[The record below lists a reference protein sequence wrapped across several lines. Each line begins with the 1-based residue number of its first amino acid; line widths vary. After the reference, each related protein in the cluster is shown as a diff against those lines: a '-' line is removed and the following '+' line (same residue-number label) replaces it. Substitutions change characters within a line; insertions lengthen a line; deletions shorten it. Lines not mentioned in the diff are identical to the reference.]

1 MPQVTRTHPA
11 PTMPTG
17 TEVASY
23 ATYLEAQQGVDFLSE
38 NGFDVSAITIVG
50 SDLHLVER
58 VMGRLTIARA
68 ALSGASNGGLWGAL
82 FGMLMSA
89 GAGGAATGGWVFG
102 GLLGGA
108 LLGMGLSALAYTA
121 RGGRRD
127 FVSSSQVV
135 ASRYAVLA
143 SSDIDTAYRL
153 LQRTPGNQSRAR
165 AARERTEDSGPTEY
179 GSRPDEEPRF
189 GVRLSGARRA
199 DGAPDRGAQGA
210 PASTETS
217 AAGAAPTGRACA
229 GAAAEGP
236 ASVPVVASSEEAV
249 VTGEEA
255 PASASVE
262 GTAPVSASSG
272 EGTPAPGTTGEKAL
286 TATDGAVAAPVPADE
301 AAPAGGEARTGAVD
315 ATTGEGDGG
324 APGHGGPTGGSNR

>member
-58 VMGRLTIARA
+58 VTGRLTIARA

-89 GAGGAATGGWVFG
+89 GSGGAATGAWVFG

-165 AARERTEDSGPTEY
+165 AAREHTEDSGPTEY
-179 GSRPDEEPRF
+179 GSRADEEPRF

-199 DGAPDRGAQGA
+199 DGAPTGGAQGA
-210 PASTETS
+210 PVSTESS
-217 AAGAAPTGRACA
+217 AAGAAHGGRAA
-229 GAAAEGP
+229 VGP
-236 ASVPVVASSEEAV
+236 ASVPVVASSEEAA
-249 VTGEEA
+249 VTGEGA
-255 PASASVE
+255 PAPVDEA
-262 GTAPVSASSG
+262 AP
-272 EGTPAPGTTGEKAL
+272 
-286 TATDGAVAAPVPADE
+286 APVPTDE
-301 AAPAGGEARTGAVD
+301 TAPAGGEARTGAVD
-315 ATTGEGDGG
+315 APMGESDGG

>member
-58 VMGRLTIARA
+58 VTGRLTIARA

-89 GAGGAATGGWVFG
+89 GSGGAATGAWVFG

-179 GSRPDEEPRF
+179 GSRADEEPRF

-199 DGAPDRGAQGA
+199 DGAPTGGAQGA
-210 PASTETS
+210 PVSTESS
-217 AAGAAPTGRACA
+217 AAV

-236 ASVPVVASSEEAV
+236 ASVPVAASSEEAA
-249 VTGEEA
+249 VTGEGA
-255 PASASVE
+255 PALVDEA
-262 GTAPVSASSG
+262 AP
-272 EGTPAPGTTGEKAL
+272 
-286 TATDGAVAAPVPADE
+286 APVPTDE

-315 ATTGEGDGG
+315 AATGESDGG

>member
-58 VMGRLTIARA
+58 VTGRLTIARA

-89 GAGGAATGGWVFG
+89 GAGGAATGAWVFG

-153 LQRTPGNQSRAR
+153 LQRTPGNQARAR
-165 AARERTEDSGPTEY
+165 AARGRAEDSGPTEY

-189 GVRLSGARRA
+189 GVRLPGARRA
-199 DGAPDRGAQGA
+199 DGAPAGGAQSA
-210 PASTETS
+210 PASTARTT
-217 AAGAAPTGRACA
+217 AGAAPSGRTGA
-229 GAAAEGP
+229 GSTAEGP
-236 ASVPVVASSEEAV
+236 ASVPVASSSEEASAA
-249 VTGEEA
+249 GEGAPTAADGAA
-255 PASASVE
+255 PAS
-262 GTAPVSASSG
+262 
-272 EGTPAPGTTGEKAL
+272 TPTGETVPAS
-286 TATDGAVAAPVPADE
+286 APADE
-301 AAPAGGEARTGAVD
+301 GAPGSAAERPTAHAAGQGAAEQEAGGTPGGQDAPAGRD
-315 ATTGEGDGG
+315 
-324 APGHGGPTGGSNR
+324 

>member
-58 VMGRLTIARA
+58 VTGRLTIARA

-89 GAGGAATGGWVFG
+89 GSGGAATGAWVFG

-179 GSRPDEEPRF
+179 GSRADEEPRF

-199 DGAPDRGAQGA
+199 DGAPAGGTQGA
-210 PASTETS
+210 PASPVRTT
-217 AAGAAPTGRACA
+217 AGAAPSGRTAA

-236 ASVPVVASSEEAV
+236 ASVPVAAASEEAAAA
-249 VTGEEA
+249 GEGA
-255 PASASVE
+255 
-262 GTAPVSASSG
+262 TAPRSEGEDAS
-272 EGTPAPGTTGEKAL
+272 
-286 TATDGAVAAPVPADE
+286 APVPTDE
-301 AAPAGGEARTGAVD
+301 AAPAGGEARTGAVE
-315 ATTGEGDGG
+315 AVTGEDDGG

>member
-58 VMGRLTIARA
+58 VTGRLTIARA

-89 GAGGAATGGWVFG
+89 GAGGAATGAWVFG

-165 AARERTEDSGPTEY
+165 AARGRAEDSGPTEY

-189 GVRLSGARRA
+189 GVRLPGARRA
-199 DGAPDRGAQGA
+199 DGAPAGGAQGA
-210 PASTETS
+210 PASTART
-217 AAGAAPTGRACA
+217 AAGAAPSGRTGA
-229 GAAAEGP
+229 GSTAEGP
-236 ASVPVVASSEEAV
+236 ASVPVASSSEEASAAGEGAPTAADGAASASTP
-249 VTGEEA
+249 TGGA
-255 PASASVE
+255 VPASA
-262 GTAPVSASSG
+262 
-272 EGTPAPGTTGEKAL
+272 
-286 TATDGAVAAPVPADE
+286 PADE
-301 AAPAGGEARTGAVD
+301 GAPGSAAEGPTAHAARQGAAEQEAGGTPGGQDAPAGRD
-315 ATTGEGDGG
+315 
-324 APGHGGPTGGSNR
+324 

>member
-58 VMGRLTIARA
+58 VTGRLTIARA

-89 GAGGAATGGWVFG
+89 GAGGAATGAWVFG

-165 AARERTEDSGPTEY
+165 AVRGRAEDSGPTEY

-189 GVRLSGARRA
+189 GVRLPGARRA
-199 DGAPDRGAQGA
+199 DGAPAGGAQGA
-210 PASTETS
+210 PASTART
-217 AAGAAPTGRACA
+217 AAGAAPSGRTGA
-229 GAAAEGP
+229 GSTAEGP
-236 ASVPVVASSEEAV
+236 ASVPVASSSEETAAGEGAPSAADGAAPASTP
-249 VTGEEA
+249 TGGAA
-255 PASASVE
+255 PASA
-262 GTAPVSASSG
+262 
-272 EGTPAPGTTGEKAL
+272 
-286 TATDGAVAAPVPADE
+286 PADE
-301 AAPAGGEARTGAVD
+301 GAPGSAAEGPTAHAARQGAAEQEAGGTPGGQDAPAGRD
-315 ATTGEGDGG
+315 
-324 APGHGGPTGGSNR
+324 

>member
-1 MPQVTRTHPA
+1 MT
-11 PTMPTG
+11 
-17 TEVASY
+17 
-23 ATYLEAQQGVDFLSE
+23 
-38 NGFDVSAITIVG
+38 
-50 SDLHLVER
+50 
-58 VMGRLTIARA
+58 GRLTIARA

-89 GAGGAATGGWVFG
+89 GAGGAATGAWVFG

-165 AARERTEDSGPTEY
+165 AARGRAEDSGPTEY

-189 GVRLSGARRA
+189 GVRLPGARRA
-199 DGAPDRGAQGA
+199 DGAPAGGAQGA
-210 PASTETS
+210 PASTARTT
-217 AAGAAPTGRACA
+217 AGAAPSGRTGA
-229 GAAAEGP
+229 GSTAEGP
-236 ASVPVVASSEEAV
+236 ASVPVAPSSEEA
-249 VTGEEA
+249 A
-255 PASASVE
+255 A
-262 GTAPVSASSG
+262 G
-272 EGTPAPGTTGEKAL
+272 EGAPSA
-286 TATDGAVAAPVPADE
+286 ADE
-301 AAPAGGEARTGAVD
+301 AAPASAPTGEAVPASAPADEGVPGSAAERPTAHAAGQGAAEQEAGGTPGGQD
-315 ATTGEGDGG
+315 APAGRD
-324 APGHGGPTGGSNR
+324 

>member
-58 VMGRLTIARA
+58 VTGRLTIARA

-89 GAGGAATGGWVFG
+89 GSGGAATGAWVFG

-179 GSRPDEEPRF
+179 GSRADEEPRF

-199 DGAPDRGAQGA
+199 DGAPTGGAQGA
-210 PASTETS
+210 PVSTESS
-217 AAGAAPTGRACA
+217 AAVAAHGGRAA
-229 GAAAEGP
+229 VGP
-236 ASVPVVASSEEAV
+236 ASVPVVASSEEAA
-249 VTGEEA
+249 VT
-255 PASASVE
+255 
-262 GTAPVSASSG
+262 G
-272 EGTPAPGTTGEKAL
+272 EGTPVPVDEAAS
-286 TATDGAVAAPVPADE
+286 APVPTDE

-315 ATTGEGDGG
+315 AATGESDGG

>member
-58 VMGRLTIARA
+58 VTGRLTIARA

-89 GAGGAATGGWVFG
+89 GAGGAATGAWVFG

-153 LQRTPGNQSRAR
+153 LQRTPGNQARAR
-165 AARERTEDSGPTEY
+165 AARGRAEDSGPTEY

-189 GVRLSGARRA
+189 GVRLPGARRA
-199 DGAPDRGAQGA
+199 DGAPAGGAQGA
-210 PASTETS
+210 PASTART
-217 AAGAAPTGRACA
+217 AAGAAPSGRTGA
-229 GAAAEGP
+229 GSTAEGP
-236 ASVPVVASSEEAV
+236 ASVPVASSSEETAAGEGAPSAADGAAPASTP
-249 VTGEEA
+249 TGGAA
-255 PASASVE
+255 PASA
-262 GTAPVSASSG
+262 
-272 EGTPAPGTTGEKAL
+272 
-286 TATDGAVAAPVPADE
+286 PADE
-301 AAPAGGEARTGAVD
+301 GAPGSAAEGPTAHAAGQGAAEQEAGGTPGGQDAPAGRD
-315 ATTGEGDGG
+315 
-324 APGHGGPTGGSNR
+324 

>member
-58 VMGRLTIARA
+58 VTGRLTIARA

-89 GAGGAATGGWVFG
+89 GAGGAATGAWVFG

-165 AARERTEDSGPTEY
+165 AARGVKPAED
-179 GSRPDEEPRF
+179 RA
-189 GVRLSGARRA
+189 ARA
-199 DGAPDRGAQGA
+199 MSPM
-210 PASTETS
+210 
-217 AAGAAPTGRACA
+217 
-229 GAAAEGP
+229 
-236 ASVPVVASSEEAV
+236 SVV
-249 VTGEEA
+249 
-255 PASASVE
+255 
-262 GTAPVSASSG
+262 
-272 EGTPAPGTTGEKAL
+272 
-286 TATDGAVAAPVPADE
+286 
-301 AAPAGGEARTGAVD
+301 
-315 ATTGEGDGG
+315 
-324 APGHGGPTGGSNR
+324 HW

>member
-58 VMGRLTIARA
+58 VTGRLTIARA

-89 GAGGAATGGWVFG
+89 GSGGAATGAWVFG

-179 GSRPDEEPRF
+179 GSRADEEPRF

-199 DGAPDRGAQGA
+199 DGAPTGGAQGA
-210 PASTETS
+210 PVSTESS
-217 AAGAAPTGRACA
+217 AAGAAHGGRAA
-229 GAAAEGP
+229 VGAAAEGP
-236 ASVPVVASSEEAV
+236 ASAPVAASSEEAA
-249 VTGEEA
+249 VTGEGA
-255 PASASVE
+255 PA
-262 GTAPVSASSG
+262 PV
-272 EGTPAPGTTGEKAL
+272 
-286 TATDGAVAAPVPADE
+286 DE
-301 AAPAGGEARTGAVD
+301 AAPAPVPTDEAASAGGEARTGAVD
-315 ATTGEGDGG
+315 APMGESDGG

>member
-58 VMGRLTIARA
+58 VTGRLTIARA

-89 GAGGAATGGWVFG
+89 GAGGAATGAWVFG

-153 LQRTPGNQSRAR
+153 LQRTPGNQARAR
-165 AARERTEDSGPTEY
+165 AARGRAEDSGPTEY

-189 GVRLSGARRA
+189 GVRLPGARRA
-199 DGAPDRGAQGA
+199 DGAPAGGAQSA
-210 PASTETS
+210 PASTART
-217 AAGAAPTGRACA
+217 AAGAAPSGRTGA
-229 GAAAEGP
+229 GSTAEGP
-236 ASVPVVASSEEAV
+236 ASVPVASSSEETAAGEGAPSAADGAAPASTP
-249 VTGEEA
+249 TGGAA
-255 PASASVE
+255 PASA
-262 GTAPVSASSG
+262 
-272 EGTPAPGTTGEKAL
+272 
-286 TATDGAVAAPVPADE
+286 PADE
-301 AAPAGGEARTGAVD
+301 GAPGSAAEGPTAHAARQGAAEQEAGGTPGGQDAPAGRD
-315 ATTGEGDGG
+315 
-324 APGHGGPTGGSNR
+324 

>member
-58 VMGRLTIARA
+58 VTGRLTIARA

-89 GAGGAATGGWVFG
+89 GAGGAATGAWVFG

-165 AARERTEDSGPTEY
+165 AARGRAEDSGPTEY

-189 GVRLSGARRA
+189 GVRLPGARRA
-199 DGAPDRGAQGA
+199 DGAPAGGAQGA
-210 PASTETS
+210 PASTART
-217 AAGAAPTGRACA
+217 AAGAAPSGRTGA
-229 GAAAEGP
+229 GSTAEGP
-236 ASVPVVASSEEAV
+236 ASVPVAPSSEEAAA
-249 VTGEEA
+249 G
-255 PASASVE
+255 E
-262 GTAPVSASSG
+262 GTPTATDEAAPVSA
-272 EGTPAPGTTGEKAL
+272 PTGE
-286 TATDGAVAAPVPADE
+286 AVPESAPADE
-301 AAPAGGEARTGAVD
+301 GAPGSGAEGPTAHAAGQGAAEQEAGGTPGGQDAPAGRD
-315 ATTGEGDGG
+315 
-324 APGHGGPTGGSNR
+324 

>member
-38 NGFDVSAITIVG
+38 NGFNVSAITIVG

-58 VMGRLTIARA
+58 VTGRLTIARA

-89 GAGGAATGGWVFG
+89 GSGGAATGAWVFG

-179 GSRPDEEPRF
+179 GSRADEEPRF

-199 DGAPDRGAQGA
+199 DGAPAGGAQGA
-210 PASTETS
+210 PVSTESS
-217 AAGAAPTGRACA
+217 ASGAAHGGRAA
-229 GAAAEGP
+229 VGADAEGP
-236 ASVPVVASSEEAV
+236 DSVPVAASSEEAA
-249 VTGEEA
+249 VTGEGA
-255 PASASVE
+255 P
-262 GTAPVSASSG
+262 APVSVSTG
-272 EGTPAPGTTGEKAL
+272 EGAPAP
-286 TATDGAVAAPVPADE
+286 VDE
-301 AAPAGGEARTGAVD
+301 AAPAPVPTDEAASAGGGARTGAVD
-315 ATTGEGDGG
+315 AATRESDGG
-324 APGHGGPTGGSNR
+324 TPGHGGPTGGSNR

>member
-58 VMGRLTIARA
+58 VTGRLTIARA

-89 GAGGAATGGWVFG
+89 GAGGAATGAWVFG

-153 LQRTPGNQSRAR
+153 LQRTPGNQLRAKAARAR
-165 AARERTEDSGPTEY
+165 AEDSGPTEY
-179 GSRPDEEPRF
+179 GSHPDEEPRF
-189 GVRLSGARRA
+189 GVRLSGARAA
-199 DGAPDRGAQGA
+199 DGTGAGGAQDAQASAGTGVAGA
-210 PASTETS
+210 PPSGRA
-217 AAGAAPTGRACA
+217 AAGAAAQ
-229 GAAAEGP
+229 GP
-236 ASVPVVASSEEAV
+236 ASVPVAASSEEAV
-249 VTGEEA
+249 ATGEGAPEA
-255 PASASVE
+255 AE
-262 GTAPVSASSG
+262 GAAPESPPTG
-272 EGTPAPGTTGEKAL
+272 EGTPALGPTGEGAPGSAVEGP
-286 TATDGAVAAPVPADE
+286 TAGAAGQGAAEQEAVGTDEGQG
-301 AAPAGGEARTGAVD
+301 APAGR
-315 ATTGEGDGG
+315 
-324 APGHGGPTGGSNR
+324 N

>member
-58 VMGRLTIARA
+58 VTGRLTIARA

-89 GAGGAATGGWVFG
+89 GAGGAATGAWVFG

-153 LQRTPGNQSRAR
+153 LQRTPGNQARAR
-165 AARERTEDSGPTEY
+165 AARGRAEDSGPTEY

-189 GVRLSGARRA
+189 GVRLPGARRA
-199 DGAPDRGAQGA
+199 DGAPAGGAQGA
-210 PASTETS
+210 PASTART
-217 AAGAAPTGRACA
+217 AAGAAPSGRTGA
-229 GAAAEGP
+229 GSTAEGP
-236 ASVPVVASSEEAV
+236 ASVPVASSSEETAAGEGAPSAADGAAPASTP
-249 VTGEEA
+249 TGGAA
-255 PASASVE
+255 PASA
-262 GTAPVSASSG
+262 
-272 EGTPAPGTTGEKAL
+272 
-286 TATDGAVAAPVPADE
+286 PADE
-301 AAPAGGEARTGAVD
+301 GAPGSAAEGPTAHAARQGAAEQEAGGTPGGQDAPAGRD
-315 ATTGEGDGG
+315 
-324 APGHGGPTGGSNR
+324 

>member
-58 VMGRLTIARA
+58 VTGRLTIARA

-89 GAGGAATGGWVFG
+89 GAGGAATGAWVFG

-153 LQRTPGNQSRAR
+153 LQRTPGNQSRAK
-165 AARERTEDSGPTEY
+165 AARGRAEDSGPTEY

-189 GVRLSGARRA
+189 GVRLPSARRA
-199 DGAPDRGAQGA
+199 DGAAAGGTHGA
-210 PASTETS
+210 PAST
-217 AAGAAPTGRACA
+217 ARATAA

-236 ASVPVVASSEEAV
+236 ASVPVAASSEEAAA
-249 VTGEEA
+249 TGEGA
-255 PASASVE
+255 P
-262 GTAPVSASSG
+262 
-272 EGTPAPGTTGEKAL
+272 
-286 TATDGAVAAPVPADE
+286 TATDE
-301 AAPAGGEARTGAVD
+301 AAPATASAPS
-315 ATTGEGDGG
+315 GEGS
-324 APGHGGPTGGSNR
+324 PGSTVEGPTVGAAGQGTAEQEGGGTPEGQDAPAGRS

>member
-58 VMGRLTIARA
+58 VTGRLTIARA

-89 GAGGAATGGWVFG
+89 GAGGAATGAWVFG

-153 LQRTPGNQSRAR
+153 LQRTPGNQARAR
-165 AARERTEDSGPTEY
+165 AARGRAEDSGPTEY

-189 GVRLSGARRA
+189 GVRLPGARRA
-199 DGAPDRGAQGA
+199 DGAPAGGAQSA
-210 PASTETS
+210 PASTARTT
-217 AAGAAPTGRACA
+217 AGAAPSGRTGA
-229 GAAAEGP
+229 GSTAEGP
-236 ASVPVVASSEEAV
+236 ASVPVASSSEEAA
-249 VTGEEA
+249 GEGAPSAADEA
-255 PASASVE
+255 VPASA
-262 GTAPVSASSG
+262 P
-272 EGTPAPGTTGEKAL
+272 TGE
-286 TATDGAVAAPVPADE
+286 AVPASAPADE
-301 AAPAGGEARTGAVD
+301 GAPGSAAERPTAHAARQGAAEQEAGGTPGGQDAPAGRD
-315 ATTGEGDGG
+315 
-324 APGHGGPTGGSNR
+324 

>member
-58 VMGRLTIARA
+58 VTGRLTIARA

-89 GAGGAATGGWVFG
+89 GSGGAATGAWVFG

-165 AARERTEDSGPTEY
+165 AARGRAEDSGPTEY

-189 GVRLSGARRA
+189 GVRLPGARRA
-199 DGAPDRGAQGA
+199 DGAPAGGAQGA
-210 PASTETS
+210 PASTART
-217 AAGAAPTGRACA
+217 AAGAAPSGRTGA
-229 GAAAEGP
+229 GSTAEGP
-236 ASVPVVASSEEAV
+236 ASVPVAPSSEEA
-249 VTGEEA
+249 A
-255 PASASVE
+255 A
-262 GTAPVSASSG
+262 G
-272 EGTPAPGTTGEKAL
+272 EGTP
-286 TATDGAVAAPVPADE
+286 TATDE
-301 AAPAGGEARTGAVD
+301 AAPAPASAPTGEAIPESVPAD
-315 ATTGEGDGG
+315 EG
-324 APGHGGPTGGSNR
+324 APGSAAERPTAHAAGQGAAEQEAGGTPGGQDAPAGRG

>member
-58 VMGRLTIARA
+58 VTGRLTIARA

-89 GAGGAATGGWVFG
+89 GAGGAATGAWVFG

-165 AARERTEDSGPTEY
+165 AARGRAEDSGPTEY

-189 GVRLSGARRA
+189 GVRLPGARRA
-199 DGAPDRGAQGA
+199 DGAPAGGAQGA
-210 PASTETS
+210 PASTARTT
-217 AAGAAPTGRACA
+217 AGAAPSGRTGA
-229 GAAAEGP
+229 GSTAEGP
-236 ASVPVVASSEEAV
+236 ASVPVASSSEEASAEGV
-249 VTGEEA
+249 PTAADGASPASTPTGGA
-255 PASASVE
+255 VPASA
-262 GTAPVSASSG
+262 
-272 EGTPAPGTTGEKAL
+272 
-286 TATDGAVAAPVPADE
+286 PADE
-301 AAPAGGEARTGAVD
+301 GAPGSAAEGPTAHAAGQGAAEQEAGGTPGGQDAPAGRD
-315 ATTGEGDGG
+315 
-324 APGHGGPTGGSNR
+324 